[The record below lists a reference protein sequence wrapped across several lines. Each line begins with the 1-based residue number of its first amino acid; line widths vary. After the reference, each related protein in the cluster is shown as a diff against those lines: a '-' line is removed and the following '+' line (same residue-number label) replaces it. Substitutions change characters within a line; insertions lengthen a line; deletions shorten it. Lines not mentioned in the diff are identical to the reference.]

1 MKYYRHTMTTREQL
15 RAEEAQLKRQA
26 RAQAGFDFVFAL
38 FVCLSVYGISYAV
51 LS

>member
-1 MKYYRHTMTTREQL
+1 MKNYQHIRTPREEL
-15 RAEEAQLKRQA
+15 RAAEMQLKRQA
-26 RAQAGFDFVFAL
+26 RAQAGFDFIFAL